1 MTVLPDKAG
10 ADQLEVRLGEAEK
23 VLSEYVGR
31 LEAEEKERKD
41 LQELLEAFMWQ
52 HRQQLKDAKKKL
64 KVSLPRHCSLLENVK
79 PTTAIAL
86 SSSK

>member
-1 MTVLPDKAG
+1 M
-10 ADQLEVRLGEAEK
+10 
-23 VLSEYVGR
+23 LSEYVER

-64 KVSLPRHCSLLENVK
+64 KVSLS
-79 PTTAIAL
+79 L
-86 SSSK
+86 SSPDIAPCWRMLSQQQQQWQSVLHNITL